1 MKKFTNDTFAEL
13 SDPTTKY
20 GKQYQEYKKTEKK
33 PLDLT
38 GSSNYDSSKNST
50 VNSAWGPLP
59 VVNTA
64 LPGAPT
70 INKEDFNT
78 TPTLAAQKTTTNT
91 IPTLAAQKTTT
102 NTIPTLAATV
112 PALTNT
118 NTVTVPEFVAK
129 KTSTPSTFPYISKT
143 IDPKLSDINYTT
155 TVAILKNVSNYVS
168 LFPQIE
174 KEIQI
179 SLDYYIALQK
189 NNIVND
195 LSDFYKTLEKDKM
208 PLLRNDFVDFW
219 VKRYQITAEPL
230 KTLITFNLD
239 TTKNSFYT
247 NLSDSIGL
255 LVNSNCLLDD
265 STIPYTDYTTS
276 IYTAPNTLPVQL
288 RNKISKTT
296 LQVATDLSEYNT
308 ILMRNNLAKIN
319 LTTAN
324 TNPYTNPTS
333 NPAHGLN
340 LITDINTFNIIKTG
354 LTSHFNELKSSYK
367 RIFNYVQ
374 YISNINNIN
383 GYNPRDTGNNGTNQ
397 QLVADILFGMNI
409 EKFTVSVDIL
419 QRKFKYLLGYRTIEN
434 CLSNK
439 LTTNQESSTS
449 IPDLNN
455 LNTFS
460 NLT

>member
-1 MKKFTNDTFAEL
+1 MKPYTNNTFAEL
-13 SDPTTKY
+13 DDPTSKY
-20 GKQYQEYKKTEKK
+20 GKQYQAYKATAKK

-38 GSSNYDSSKNST
+38 GPSEYDPSKNAPRG
-50 VNSAWGPLP
+50 NESAWGPLP
-59 VVNTA
+59 TVDTSWATEAALTSKVATA
-64 LPGAPT
+64 APT
-70 INKEDFNT
+70 PELTTQKTTAQT
-78 TPTLAAQKTTTNT
+78 TPTISYALPQ
-91 IPTLAAQKTTT
+91 
-102 NTIPTLAATV
+102 AATV

-155 TVAILKNVSNYVS
+155 TVNILKNVSDYVS

-189 NNIVND
+189 NNVVNV
-195 LSDFYKTLEKDKM
+195 LSDFYNALEKNKM
-208 PLLRNDFVDFW
+208 PLLRNDFVDYW

-247 NLSDSIGL
+247 DLSDSIGL

-265 STIPYTDYTTS
+265 STIPFTDYNTS

-296 LQVATDLSEYNT
+296 LQVAASLSESNT

-324 TNPYTNPTS
+324 TDPYTNPTT

-340 LITDINTFNIIKTG
+340 LITDINTFNIIKAG
-354 LTSHFNELKSSYK
+354 LTSHFNELKNSYK

-383 GYNPRDTGNNGTNQ
+383 GYNPRDIGKNGTNQ
-397 QLVADILFGMNI
+397 QLVTDILFGMNV
-409 EKFTVSVDIL
+409 EKFTVSMDTL
-419 QRKFKYLLGYRTIEN
+419 QRKFKYLLGHRTIEN

-439 LTTNQESSTS
+439 STTNQENGTG
-449 IPDLNN
+449 II
-455 LNTFS
+455 
-460 NLT
+460 NLTTPGSFS